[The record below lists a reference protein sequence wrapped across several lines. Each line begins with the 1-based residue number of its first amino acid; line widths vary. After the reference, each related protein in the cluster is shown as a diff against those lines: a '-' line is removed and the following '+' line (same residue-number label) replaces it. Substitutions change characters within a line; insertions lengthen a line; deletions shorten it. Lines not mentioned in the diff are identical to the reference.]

1 MDLSFSWKAKA
12 KYKGFSGR
20 FTKWLVAL
28 QILRK
33 GASVPTLASL
43 WYSDGVMALGSK
55 VTAWIP
61 GERSVQKTP

>member
-1 MDLSFSWKAKA
+1 MDLSFSWKVT
-12 KYKGFSGR
+12 YKGFSSR
-20 FTKWLVAL
+20 TTKRLVDL

-33 GASVPTLASL
+33 DFSVPTLASG
-43 WYSDGVMALGSK
+43 GVMALGSK

>member
-1 MDLSFSWKAKA
+1 MDLSFSWKV

-20 FTKWLVAL
+20 TSKRFVDLK
-28 QILRK
+28 ILRK
-33 GASVPTLASL
+33 DFSVPTLASPG
-43 WYSDGVMALGSK
+43 GVMALGSK

>member
-1 MDLSFSWKAKA
+1 MDLSFSWKV

-20 FTKWLVAL
+20 TTKRLVAL

-33 GASVPTLASL
+33 DFSVPTLASP